1 MKKYLFIVLLVGVAF
16 AQLSVKSKHDLE
28 PFKIK
33 GGLTTTTSMQWKN
46 GEVFNEKFESEI
58 EYLVTG
64 EWHCENE
71 RYCILNIS
79 WIKDKVKV
87 ADTSKVEKEVVLSK
101 STLKN
106 TGLDDPFFESFYN
119 SKVSKEEKVDGS
131 ILISDIDVFMK
142 AIRDV
147 NEYSFGLNDTEVEY
161 ALKRGKIYKK
171 KNEELKIYGS
181 QGNEL
186 PVKNPESFIEEMI
199 KWNNSKPERK
209 DNVSISKP
217 MQYDSYPIPKSRL
230 RANYP
235 DSAKK
240 NGDSGIV
247 VINALVSDK
256 GKVDKVV
263 VLKGLTDELNES
275 AKDAVLKMKF
285 KPAMIGKSPVKC
297 WTSIP
302 VNFLP

>member
-1 MKKYLFIVLLVGVAF
+1 MKKYLFIVFLIGVCF

-46 GEVFNEKFESEI
+46 GEVFSEKFESEI

-64 EWHCENE
+64 EWHCENDM
-71 RYCILNIS
+71 YCILNIS
-79 WIKDKVKV
+79 WIKDNI

-119 SKVSKEEKVDGS
+119 SKVSKKEKVDGS
-131 ILISDIDVFMK
+131 IVISDIDVFMK

-186 PVKNPESFIEEMI
+186 PVKNPENFIEEMI
-199 KWNNSKPERK
+199 KWNNNKPQRK

-217 MQYDSYPIPKSRL
+217 LQYDSPPIPKTRL
-230 RANYP
+230 RAKYP

-247 VINALVSDK
+247 VIIALVNDK
-256 GKVDKVV
+256 GKVDKVEV
-263 VLKGLTDELNES
+263 SKGLTDELNES
-275 AKDAVLKMKF
+275 AKNAVLKMKF
-285 KPAMIGKSPVKC
+285 KPAMIGKKPVKS

-302 VNFLP
+302 VNFSP